1 MKKLLSRPPRTIMEV
16 YKMLPEGTLAE
27 LIDGNIYMSPSPIRE
42 HQRIIA
48 ILSSKMILFTE
59 EKKAGEVYTAPFD
72 VYLDDHSNAV
82 QPDIVFVS
90 AAKLSIIDR
99 YIHGV
104 PDLIVEVLSDG
115 NEDHDRI
122 RKKALYERFGVRE
135 YWIVDAVTKEA
146 TGYFHQDG
154 KYTAAVTSVGEIS
167 SRVLNNTFEF

>member
-1 MKKLLSRPPRTIMEV
+1 MMEV
-16 YKMLPEGTLAE
+16 YRGLPEGTQAE
-27 LIDGNIYMSPSPIRE
+27 LIDATIYISTSRVRA
-42 HQRIIA
+42 HQRTVA
-48 ILSSKMILFTE
+48 ILSSRMILYAE
-59 EKKAGEVYTAPFD
+59 EKKIGEVYTAPFD
-72 VYLDDHSNAV
+72 VYLDEHANAV

-122 RKKALYERFGVRE
+122 RKKALYERFGVSE
-135 YWIVDAVTKEA
+135 YWIIDAAIKNV
-146 TGYFHQDG
+146 TGYFYQNG
-154 KYTAAVTSVGEIS
+154 KYDEAVTGTGKIA

>member
-1 MKKLLSRPPRTIMEV
+1 MMEV
-16 YKMLPEGTLAE
+16 YRGLPEGTQAE
-27 LIDGNIYMSPSPIRE
+27 LIDATIYISTSRVRA
-42 HQRIIA
+42 HQRTVA
-48 ILSSKMILFTE
+48 ILSSRMILYAE
-59 EKKAGEVYTAPFD
+59 EKEIGEVYTAPFD
-72 VYLDDHSNAV
+72 VYLDEHANAV

-122 RKKALYERFGVRE
+122 RKKALYERFGVSE
-135 YWIVDAVTKEA
+135 YWIIDASTKNV
-146 TGYFHQDG
+146 TGYFYQNG
-154 KYTAAVTSVGEIS
+154 KYDEAIAGTGKIT

>member
-1 MKKLLSRPPRTIMEV
+1 
-16 YKMLPEGTLAE
+16 
-27 LIDGNIYMSPSPIRE
+27 
-42 HQRIIA
+42 
-48 ILSSKMILFTE
+48 MILYAE
-59 EKKAGEVYTAPFD
+59 EKEIGEVYTAPFD
-72 VYLDDHSNAV
+72 VYLDEHANAV

-122 RKKALYERFGVRE
+122 RKKALYERFGVSE
-135 YWIVDAVTKEA
+135 YWIIDAATKTV
-146 TGYFHQDG
+146 TGYFYQNG
-154 KYTAAVTSVGEIS
+154 KYDEAVTGTGNST